1 MNSLKRLWYK
11 LSPLNIQCKAKSYV
25 GQRQENQDNYL
36 IIEPDGQARYL
47 KAGEREFAQVTDW
60 PDFMYR
66 IVLADGMGGHLFGR
80 EIAEALMDLLLA
92 LPAQTTFDPALL
104 REAIYTLHQQLLNR
118 YQSVESARK
127 PGSTLV
133 MADIDIRDGRTLLV
147 HVGDSRAYLQATN
160 TDTLQKITWDHHTA
174 EFDWREASSQAAELA
189 PIDEQIPYKLAQAM
203 GFGSYGIVQ
212 QAGQRLRQ
220 LSPHLRLDLA
230 NELPPNAQSHADI
243 QCFYLKRGDLL
254 LLASDGLWSGA
265 PAQAIPLL
273 TGNELD
279 DYLKQLAEHAQQ
291 TNSQDNISFVTF
303 LLS

>member
-11 LSPLNIQCKAKSYV
+11 LSPLNYQCKAKSYL

-36 IIEPDGQARYL
+36 IIAPDGQAHYL
-47 KAGEREFAQVTDW
+47 KAGEREFAQVSAW
-60 PDFMYR
+60 PNYMYR
-66 IVLADGMGGHLFGR
+66 IAIADGMGGHLFGR
-80 EIAEALMDLLLA
+80 EIAEELMGSLLA
-92 LPAQTTFDPALL
+92 LPAQTAFDPAPL
-104 REAIYTLHQQLLNR
+104 REAIYTLHQQLLSR

-127 PGSTLV
+127 PGATLV
-133 MADIDIRDGRTLLV
+133 MAEIDIRDGRTLLV
-147 HVGDSRAYLQATN
+147 HVGDSRAYLQAAA

-174 EFDWREASSQAAELA
+174 EFDWREASSQAANLA

-230 NELPPNAQSHADI
+230 DELNPNAQSHADI

-254 LLASDGLWSGA
+254 LFATDGLWSGE
-265 PAQAIPLL
+265 PHQAIPPF
-273 TGNELD
+273 TEEGLD
-279 DYLKQLAEHAQQ
+279 DYLRQLAEHAQQ
-291 TNSQDNISFVTF
+291 TNSQDNITLVTF
-303 LLS
+303 LLY